1 MSPWFWGS
9 FFFIIVGL
17 ILTWYTSIRA
27 LNSSFSKNEEH
38 GLFWAG
44 TVCLT
49 IGIVTMLVIVFSYAR
64 DNTRLMQE
72 NRNLNIQLYDLKQ
85 QLGQCGKGGS
95 SGAPSGPGF
104 FSNAWSG
111 FKGFFKRN
119 AGTPDAG
126 NVK

>member
-1 MSPWFWGS
+1 MSAWFWGA

-27 LNSSFSKNEEH
+27 LNSSFSKDEEH

-49 IGIVTMLVIVFSYAR
+49 IGIVTMIVIVFSYAR
-64 DNTRLMQE
+64 DNTKLTQE
-72 NRNLNIQLYDLKQ
+72 IKNLNNQIYELNK
-85 QLGQCGKGGS
+85 QLGQCGRGGS
-95 SGAPSGPGF
+95 SGSSGPGF
-104 FSNAWSG
+104 FSRAWTG
-111 FKGFFKRN
+111 FKGFFNRN

-126 NVK
+126 NAK